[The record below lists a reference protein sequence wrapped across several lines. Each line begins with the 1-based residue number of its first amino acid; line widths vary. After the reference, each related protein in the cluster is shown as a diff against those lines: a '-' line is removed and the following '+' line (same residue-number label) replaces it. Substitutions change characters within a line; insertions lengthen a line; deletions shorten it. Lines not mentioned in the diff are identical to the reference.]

1 MVAPLIPFPQ
11 HLRPPLPT
19 IEGNVDY
26 RQLRDQL
33 LRIDQL
39 LLHSGVEKRFVA
51 EMVATWAQRG
61 KDVSVRAQLNYQLH
75 THRALRCNILRTLL
89 QEDFRGFAV
98 RLADSPLFQHFC
110 GLGEIDR
117 VVVPGKSTLQRY
129 AHWTD
134 RATLDQLINEL
145 VAQAHSAPKTLGLAQ
160 PVDLDACFLDTTCVE
175 AHIHYP
181 VDWVLL
187 RDATRTLMKAVELI
201 RGQGVRHR
209 MEAPAVFIR
218 RMNRFCIEMTHTPKK
233 ADGQRHRK
241 KVLRKMDRLVGT
253 VRAHA
258 RRYRQLLDAQW
269 QRTEWSRAQ
278 ADQVLRRLDGV
289 LDQLPVA
296 RAQARQRI
304 IREQPVANEKK
315 ILSLY
320 EPAIRVIVRHKAGA
334 EVEFGNTLLLGES
347 RQGLIIDWELFEATA
362 PQDSRLVVN
371 RIDRIEQNLR
381 IQLKEVG
388 ADRGFDSERNQQQL
402 AQKNIYNGIC
412 PRMPQQL
419 KQRMGSWKF
428 VRLQRR
434 RSQTEGRIG
443 IFLHNFLGEP
453 LRCKGFPHRQLAVG
467 WGVLTHNLWVLA
479 RLPCA
484 KLKGRPKLAA

>member
-11 HLRPPLPT
+11 SLRPPLPT

-39 LLHSGVEKRFVA
+39 LLQSGVEKRFVA
-51 EMVATWAQRG
+51 ETVTAWAQRG
-61 KDVSVRAQLNYQLH
+61 KSASVRTQLNYQLH

-129 AHWTD
+129 AQWTD
-134 RATLDQLINEL
+134 RATLDQLIHEL
-145 VAQAHSAPKTLGLAQ
+145 IVQAHSAPKTLGLAQ
-160 PVDLDACFLDTTCVE
+160 PVALDACFLDTTCVE
-175 AHIHYP
+175 ANIHYP

-187 RDATRTLMKAVELI
+187 RDATRTLMKGVELI
-201 RGQGVRHR
+201 RARGLRHR
-209 MEAPAVFIR
+209 MEAPAVFIT
-218 RMNRFCIEMTHTPKK
+218 RMNRLCIEMTHTPKK

-258 RRYRQLLDAQW
+258 QRYRQLLDKQW

-289 LDQLPVA
+289 LEQLPAA

-320 EPAIRVIVRHKAGA
+320 ESAVRVIVRQKAGA
-334 EVEFGNTLLLGES
+334 DVEFGNTLLLGES

-362 PQDSRLVVN
+362 PQESRLVGN
-371 RIDRIEQNLR
+371 RIARIEKNLH
-381 IQLKEVG
+381 IQLKEVS
-388 ADRGFDSERNQQQL
+388 ADRGFDSECNQQQL
-402 AQKNIYNGIC
+402 ARKKIFNGIC
-412 PRMPQQL
+412 PRLPKQL

-434 RSQTEGRIG
+434 RSQTEARIG

-453 LRCKGFPHRQLAVG
+453 LRSKGFSHRQLAVG
-467 WGVLTHNLWVLA
+467 WGVFTHNLWVLA

-484 KLKGRPKLAA
+484 QAKARPKQAA